1 MLMNI
6 SYLQRCKCFS
16 VVNKLNV
23 NAPMH
28 FMLMTSLSLCPF
40 MCKDKHGGI
49 QSRNAGTLDS
59 VCSFVGLL
67 LVCLLAFLFY

>member
-1 MLMNI
+1 MNI

-23 NAPMH
+23 NAPMQ

-40 MCKDKHGGI
+40 MCEDKHGGI

-59 VCSFVGLL
+59 VCGFVGLL
-67 LVCLLAFLFY
+67 LSACLLFCFIKI